1 MKPCWTRSVLGPVA
15 LVVVAMTTALASS
28 PSFAQETTTTTTT
41 APSTYHSAS
50 NAPGIRWDGWGPR
63 VGVSFNPDQ
72 FWGGVHFNL
81 GYFARDVRFRPS
93 VTIGFG
99 DDVTLLTG
107 MAEVHYI
114 FSKVQVWKPY
124 VGGGLGITFVNAD
137 EDSKWDEKLSD
148 NEIAFQAIGGVKT
161 KLHSGALIG
170 FEGRIGIADADP
182 DLMLGVTWSFK

>member
-1 MKPCWTRSVLGPVA
+1 MKPCWTRALLAPVA

-28 PSFAQETTTTTTT
+28 PSFAQDTTTTTTT
-41 APSTYHSAS
+41 TTPSTYHSAG
-50 NAPGIRWDGWGPR
+50 NAPGIRWEGWGPR

-114 FSKVQVWKPY
+114 F
-124 VGGGLGITFVNAD
+124 
-137 EDSKWDEKLSD
+137 
-148 NEIAFQAIGGVKT
+148 
-161 KLHSGALIG
+161 
-170 FEGRIGIADADP
+170 
-182 DLMLGVTWSFK
+182 